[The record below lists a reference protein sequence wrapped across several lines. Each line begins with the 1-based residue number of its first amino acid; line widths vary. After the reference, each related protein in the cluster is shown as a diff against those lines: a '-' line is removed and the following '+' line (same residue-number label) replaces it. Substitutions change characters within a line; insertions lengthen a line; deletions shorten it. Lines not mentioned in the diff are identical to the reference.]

1 MPTIVKLG
9 LLTVLAALLASASA
23 VSAQSSAPVTP
34 DRPTGTV
41 VFIGGVDL
49 EWNDVA
55 GADSYDVQLYRNGQW
70 IDLPGDGVEIAFYGA
85 GAIIRELDPTSSLW
99 FQVRAR
105 NAHGISD
112 WSDFHFMASTNQYES
127 GRQARPDNVAASGAP
142 AISGTPLVGETLSAD
157 TTGIVDANGLDRV
170 EFRFQWVS
178 NDGSADTDI
187 TGATDSTYTLVA
199 DDAGKPIKVRVSFT
213 DRGGYAETLT
223 SDATV
228 AVTVLANS
236 PATGAPVIT
245 GTTQVGETLTADTS
259 GIADD
264 DGLSSATFSYQWVS
278 NDGTADR
285 DITGATD
292 SSYVLVAA
300 DEGTSIKVRVSFTD
314 DAANDESLTSD
325 ATEAVAARHNSPAT
339 GAPAITGTA
348 QVGQTLASDTA
359 GIADTDG
366 LSGATFSYQWV
377 SNDGTT
383 DTDIT
388 GATDSTYTLV
398 AADEDK
404 TIKVRVSFTDDVDN
418 EETLTSTATSSVA
431 ARPNSPATGSP
442 TITGTAQVGETLT
455 ADTSGIADADGLTS
469 VSHYEWIF
477 DRTGLTWI
485 IASPWSTYTLVAAD
499 EGTTVKVRV
508 SFTDDAGHLETL
520 TSTAT
525 EEVSFAVQQQRANSA
540 ATGGPV
546 VSGTAQVGE
555 TLTAHTAGIADADGL
570 TNVSYSYQWISNDG
584 TSDADIS
591 GATGYSYTLV
601 ADDEGN
607 AIKVKVTFTDD
618 ADNNETLT
626 SATTGPVIAA
636 AGGASGQSDSEGVS
650 YITVEAT
657 EDTSDPNS
665 IVTNFTVD
673 WSDADDCSTNY
684 NTYLNVK
691 PHTQPGQETSGSQH
705 HLGSAAS
712 DATEITKAL
721 TGVQGYVEGFDVE
734 VYCGT
739 DTSGRKLSKVDIPS
753 SYGRPKTG
761 TYSSESPLSALSV
774 SDGTLTPAFRSYTS
788 SYTVPDVANDVTRT
802 TITATP
808 EDGYAV
814 EFYEWSGTPSM
825 GLVVYSPG
833 PWGPPSGLSEDCDPG
848 YRDTLG
854 PQPELTDADS
864 NTAGFQVDLYD
875 GVNYVM
881 LRVYPTAIC
890 DIGENYFLT
899 ITRAEGSVSLTRPNS
914 LPVGGPGIRGLL
926 RSSLAGGNSRG
937 PSGHPWVGVSL
948 DAIVDGII
956 DRDGSDTA
964 TFSYQWLADD
974 AEITGATGSSYT
986 VTNSDLGKTLKVR
999 VDFTDDRGTEESVTS
1014 EATRAVK
1021 LANIVPTGKPVILG
1035 SLEVGQT
1042 LIADVSSISDPN
1054 GMTNATLSYEWVN
1067 FYGPVRDMDEYT
1079 LVDGDGGRSG
1089 MWLWVTYT
1097 DDAGHEQRVTS
1108 ESIGV
1113 VAPRPNSPATGTP
1126 AITGMA
1132 QVGETLTADTSGIAD
1147 ADGLA
1152 NVSYSYKWVANDGI
1166 TETEITGATGSTYV
1180 LAATDESKTIKV
1192 QVSFTDDAGND
1203 ETLTSTATE
1212 AVSFA
1217 VQQQVASNPATGGP
1231 TVIGTVQ
1238 AGETLTADTSAI
1250 SDADGLVNATFV
1262 YQWISS
1268 NGTMDNDIEDET
1280 SSTYIIKPWDL
1291 GKYIKVRVSFTD
1303 DAGYEEALTG
1313 AATTAVEASP
1323 NEVPTGA
1330 PIISG
1335 MAEVGQSLSL
1345 FIEALSLGIWDG
1357 NGMTY
1362 ATLSYQWIRSDGT
1375 TDSEIPDA
1383 SDPSY
1388 TLTDADAGM
1397 IIKIRVSFT
1406 DDGANAE
1413 ALTSSS
1419 TTAVAVRPDSSGLDA
1434 PTDLWVDW
1442 SQGEEKGLELE
1453 WTAPE
1458 ATVTGYQILR
1468 KEEPFTLRYWEPLRY
1483 GCTPLMEVHVNNT
1496 GNDATT
1502 YTDTD
1507 VLEGAAYTYS
1517 VRAINSEGV
1526 GSRSSFSEYTIDWP
1540 IVLLESPGIPSI
1552 PQQTPSDQPF
1562 MTGLQYKPS
1571 GYWPSGVPGTPYWPP
1586 SNLSSTQIDGDI
1598 VLTWEAPEGEITGYQ
1613 ILRRMPEQCEPGL
1626 RVYAE
1631 IADSAVTSWT
1641 DNDVEANTLYEYHI
1655 RAVNDVGAG
1664 RLGGRNFTSIRPRRE
1679 GGGVVFLPVE
1689 PNSPAQG
1696 VPIITGTAQVGE
1708 TLTADGFVIADQDGL
1723 ESAQF
1728 DYQWLSNDGTDDTE
1742 IAGATSHAYTLTPDD
1757 EGKTIKL
1764 RVSFTDDAG
1773 YAESLTSTATASVA
1787 ARPNSEATGAPTI
1800 SGTAQVEE
1808 TLTAD
1813 TSGITDAD
1821 GLANVSYSYQWV
1833 SNDGTS
1839 DTEIPSATDSTYTLV
1854 ASDEGNTIKVEV
1866 SFTDDAGFEETL
1878 TSTAT
1883 ASVVSASEGASGQGS
1898 TQNSPATGAPTIS
1911 GTAQVGETLTADTS
1925 GIADSDGLASV
1936 SYSYQWI
1943 RNDGTSDSD
1952 ITDATGSSYTLV
1964 DADEGNTTKVKVTF
1978 TDDADN
1984 DETLTSTATSS
1995 VAARPNSEAAGAPTI
2010 SGTAQVGETLTADT
2024 SGITDS
2030 DGLTSVSYSYQWISN
2045 DGTSDTEITGA
2056 TDSTYTLVAADEGKT
2071 IKVRVSFTDDADNDE
2086 GLISTATDEVAAAP
2100 LPLTVSLANNPASHN
2115 GTDVFTFQIRFSEET
2130 RLSFRTLRDQAFTVT
2145 GGTVKKAKRQVKG
2158 SNMGWTITVEPDSNA
2173 AVEIVLPTTTDC
2185 ATTGAICTGE
2195 GRKLSNRLEFR
2206 VSGPNQ

>member
-1 MPTIVKLG
+1 MAMQRTHIMAIIG
-9 LLTVLAALLASASA
+9 LMVIAVLFASASA
-23 VSAQSSAPVTP
+23 VSAQGGAPDTP
-34 DRPTGTV
+34 AQPVGTA
-41 VFIGGVDL
+41 VFVGGVDL
-49 EWNDVA
+49 EWNDVP

-70 IDLPGDGVEIAFYGA
+70 IDLPGDGVEIGLYGA
-85 GAIIRELDPTSSLW
+85 GAIISELDPSSSLW
-99 FQVRAR
+99 FHVRAR
-105 NAHGISD
+105 NSHGSSG
-112 WSDFHFMASTNQYES
+112 WSDFNFMPSTNQYES

-142 AISGTPLVGETLSAD
+142 VINGTAQVRETLTAD
-157 TTGIVDANGLDRV
+157 ATGIDDGNGLDRV
-170 EFRFQWVS
+170 KFRYQWVA
-178 NDGSADTDI
+178 NDGTRDTDI
-187 TGATDSTYTLVA
+187 PGATSSTYTLVVS
-199 DDAGKPIKVRVSFT
+199 DESKTIKVRVSFI
-213 DRGGYAETLT
+213 DRGGYAE
-223 SDATV
+223 
-228 AVTVLANS
+228 
-236 PATGAPVIT
+236 
-245 GTTQVGETLTADTS
+245 
-259 GIADD
+259 
-264 DGLSSATFSYQWVS
+264 
-278 NDGTADR
+278 
-285 DITGATD
+285 
-292 SSYVLVAA
+292 
-300 DEGTSIKVRVSFTD
+300 
-314 DAANDESLTSD
+314 SLPSD
-325 ATEAVAARHNSPAT
+325 ATEAVAPRPNTPAT

-366 LSGATFSYQWV
+366 LSGATFSYQWL
-377 SNDGTT
+377 SNDGSS

-404 TIKVRVSFTDDVDN
+404 TIKVRVSFTDDADN

-469 VSHYEWIF
+469 VSYYEWIF

-499 EGTTVKVRV
+499 EGTTVKVLV

-555 TLTAHTAGIADADGL
+555 TLTADTPGIADADGL

-618 ADNNETLT
+618 ADNDETLT
-626 SATTGPVIAA
+626 SAATASVISAG
-636 AGGASGQSDSEGVS
+636 GGASGQSDSEGVS
-650 YITVEAT
+650 YITVEVT

-721 TGVQGYVEGFDVE
+721 TGMQGHVEGFDVE

-890 DIGENYFLT
+890 DIGENYFLG

-937 PSGHPWVGVSL
+937 PSGNPWVGVSL

-1014 EATRAVK
+1014 EATRVVK

-1067 FYGPVRDMDEYT
+1067 FYGPVRDRDEYT
-1079 LVDGDGGRSG
+1079 LVDRDGGRSG

-1097 DDAGHEQRVTS
+1097 DDAGHEERVTS

-1126 AITGMA
+1126 AITGTA

-1152 NVSYSYKWVANDGI
+1152 NVSYSY
-1166 TETEITGATGSTYV
+1166 
-1180 LAATDESKTIKV
+1180 
-1192 QVSFTDDAGND
+1192 
-1203 ETLTSTATE
+1203 
-1212 AVSFA
+1212 
-1217 VQQQVASNPATGGP
+1217 
-1231 TVIGTVQ
+1231 
-1238 AGETLTADTSAI
+1238 
-1250 SDADGLVNATFV
+1250 
-1262 YQWISS
+1262 
-1268 NGTMDNDIEDET
+1268 
-1280 SSTYIIKPWDL
+1280 
-1291 GKYIKVRVSFTD
+1291 
-1303 DAGYEEALTG
+1303 
-1313 AATTAVEASP
+1313 
-1323 NEVPTGA
+1323 
-1330 PIISG
+1330 
-1335 MAEVGQSLSL
+1335 
-1345 FIEALSLGIWDG
+1345 
-1357 NGMTY
+1357 
-1362 ATLSYQWIRSDGT
+1362 
-1375 TDSEIPDA
+1375 
-1383 SDPSY
+1383 
-1388 TLTDADAGM
+1388 
-1397 IIKIRVSFT
+1397 
-1406 DDGANAE
+1406 
-1413 ALTSSS
+1413 
-1419 TTAVAVRPDSSGLDA
+1419 
-1434 PTDLWVDW
+1434 
-1442 SQGEEKGLELE
+1442 
-1453 WTAPE
+1453 
-1458 ATVTGYQILR
+1458 
-1468 KEEPFTLRYWEPLRY
+1468 
-1483 GCTPLMEVHVNNT
+1483 
-1496 GNDATT
+1496 
-1502 YTDTD
+1502 
-1507 VLEGAAYTYS
+1507 
-1517 VRAINSEGV
+1517 
-1526 GSRSSFSEYTIDWP
+1526 
-1540 IVLLESPGIPSI
+1540 
-1552 PQQTPSDQPF
+1552 
-1562 MTGLQYKPS
+1562 
-1571 GYWPSGVPGTPYWPP
+1571 
-1586 SNLSSTQIDGDI
+1586 
-1598 VLTWEAPEGEITGYQ
+1598 
-1613 ILRRMPEQCEPGL
+1613 
-1626 RVYAE
+1626 
-1631 IADSAVTSWT
+1631 
-1641 DNDVEANTLYEYHI
+1641 
-1655 RAVNDVGAG
+1655 
-1664 RLGGRNFTSIRPRRE
+1664 
-1679 GGGVVFLPVE
+1679 
-1689 PNSPAQG
+1689 
-1696 VPIITGTAQVGE
+1696 
-1708 TLTADGFVIADQDGL
+1708 
-1723 ESAQF
+1723 
-1728 DYQWLSNDGTDDTE
+1728 
-1742 IAGATSHAYTLTPDD
+1742 
-1757 EGKTIKL
+1757 
-1764 RVSFTDDAG
+1764 
-1773 YAESLTSTATASVA
+1773 
-1787 ARPNSEATGAPTI
+1787 
-1800 SGTAQVEE
+1800 
-1808 TLTAD
+1808 
-1813 TSGITDAD
+1813 
-1821 GLANVSYSYQWV
+1821 QWV

-1839 DTEIPSATDSTYTLV
+1839 DTEIPNATDSTYTLV

-1943 RNDGTSDSD
+1943 RNDGTSDTD

-1964 DADEGNTTKVKVTF
+1964 AADEGNTTKVKVTF

-2045 DGTSDTEITGA
+2045 DGTSDTEIRGA

-2086 GLISTATDEVAAAP
+2086 GLIGTATDEVAAAP